1 MSKRQ
6 QCSSFAISKSAK
18 SLHPILQQ
26 YRPISQ
32 QIVCSKVT
40 LKYYFRQMRPFLIRS
55 VTDGHSKY
63 QRPRHACSITEGCP
77 GSSWIILEF
86 HITSWIIISCPPK
99 SFCIIKRSNL
109 IIMDNFGSSWRN
121 SDHLGSSG
129 IILDHLDSSWIIF
142 SHQRS
147 HGSYRIISD
156 HFGSS

>member
-1 MSKRQ
+1 
-6 QCSSFAISKSAK
+6 
-18 SLHPILQQ
+18 
-26 YRPISQ
+26 
-32 QIVCSKVT
+32 
-40 LKYYFRQMRPFLIRS
+40 MRPFLIRS
-55 VTDGHSKY
+55 VTDGHFKY

-156 HFGSS
+156 HFGSSWIILTHMRTSESFWIIFNHLDELSCIILYRQ